1 MAGENQI
8 AESVLQATFAYTT
21 RRYDSAQSARLV
33 VHANTALVAT
43 GAKSAHPT
51 SYAHTT
57 VGTKIAEFVP
67 RKISV
72 PTILKTRLQDL
83 FSQQLL
89 STQSSAYKVQN
100 VQPKCNL

>member
-8 AESVLQATFAYTT
+8 AESVLQPTSAYTT

-43 GAKSAHPT
+43 GAKSVHPT
-51 SYAHTT
+51 SCAYTT
-57 VGTKIAEFVP
+57 VGIKIAEFVP

-72 PTILKTRLQDL
+72 PTILKDKAARFVLPAASVNTI
-83 FSQQLL
+83 FSL
-89 STQSSAYKVQN
+89 
-100 VQPKCNL
+100 